1 MPAAKGSVP
10 WNAGTSNGWTD
21 KRGYRWL
28 YVTENGKRRARRE
41 HRVVVEQSIGRRL
54 EPWEVVHH
62 KDGNPSNNAID
73 NLEVVEFGAHTA
85 EHHAGSRKSYE
96 ARRSMEAFA
105 LLREELKAERAFK
118 AELLKALQWYEAK
131 AVQMGRAAI
140 DQDSKLLLELMKEI
154 AVEYGAQARAAIARA
169 TGEQP

>member
-154 AVEYGAQARAAIARA
+154 AVEYGAQARAAIAKA
-169 TGEQP
+169 TGERP

>member
-105 LLREELKAERAFK
+105 LLREELKAERALK
-118 AELLKALQWYEAK
+118 AELLEALQWYEAK

-140 DQDSKLLLELMKEI
+140 HQDSKLMLALMKEI
-154 AVEYGAQARAAIARA
+154 AVEYGAKARAAIALA
-169 TGEQP
+169 TGESK